1 MQRKT
6 AAAGRA
12 AAARVLA
19 KGDWSQHYLALAGA
33 CRRAAECTLET
44 CAAVVLKLQATFVL
58 RSLPQVIVIAIAIA
72 ITIAIAIA
80 IAIVIAIAIAIVI
93 AIVIVPQVL
102 LDAANG
108 GAFAAS
114 MRPDRPFSAFWQD
127 ALFGDAAESVTL
139 YCRVPRAWRVDLGG
153 VDPGCP

>member
-1 MQRKT
+1 MQQKT
-6 AAAGRA
+6 AAAGGA
-12 AAARVLA
+12 AAALILA
-19 KGDWSQHYLALAGA
+19 HGDWRRLYLALAA
-33 CRRAAECTLET
+33 ECRCASKCTAETRAA
-44 CAAVVLKLQATFVL
+44 AVLKLQATFVL
-58 RSLPQVIVIAIAIA
+58 QSLPQVIVIAIAIA
-72 ITIAIAIA
+72 ITIAIA

-114 MRPDRPFSAFWQD
+114 MRPGLPCSAFWQP